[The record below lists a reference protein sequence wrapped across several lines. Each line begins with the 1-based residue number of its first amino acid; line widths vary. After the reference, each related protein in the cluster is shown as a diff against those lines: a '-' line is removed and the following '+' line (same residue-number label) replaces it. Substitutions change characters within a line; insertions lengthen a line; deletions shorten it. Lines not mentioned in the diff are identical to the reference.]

1 MQLLLPCFV
10 VCLSQAHCI
19 RKRKSCGSVFITICA
34 GCRTG
39 MGIKMF
45 KNIGGKIKGLA
56 KVICYVGIAI
66 SVIAGIFM
74 IGFGSSS
81 YNGDTMI
88 VMGCV
93 IMIVGSLVSWI
104 GSFFAYGFGELIEN
118 TTVIAELAAKAD
130 AEKNKAE

>member
-1 MQLLLPCFV
+1 
-10 VCLSQAHCI
+10 
-19 RKRKSCGSVFITICA
+19 
-34 GCRTG
+34 
-39 MGIKMF
+39 MF
-45 KNIGGKIKGLA
+45 KNIGGKIKKLA

-93 IMIVGSLVSWI
+93 VMIVGSLVSWI
-104 GSFFAYGFGELIEN
+104 DSFFAYGFGELIEN

-130 AEKNKAE
+130 AEKNKADAEKNKAE

>member
-1 MQLLLPCFV
+1 
-10 VCLSQAHCI
+10 
-19 RKRKSCGSVFITICA
+19 
-34 GCRTG
+34 
-39 MGIKMF
+39 MF

-93 IMIVGSLVSWI
+93 VMIMGSLVSWI
-104 GSFFAYGFGELIEN
+104 DSFFAYGFGELIEN

>member
-1 MQLLLPCFV
+1 
-10 VCLSQAHCI
+10 
-19 RKRKSCGSVFITICA
+19 
-34 GCRTG
+34 
-39 MGIKMF
+39 MF

-81 YNGDTMI
+81 YNGDTMV
-88 VMGCV
+88 VMGLAV
-93 IMIVGSLVSWI
+93 MIVGSLVSWI
-104 GSFFAYGFGELIEN
+104 DSFFAYGFGELIEN

>member
-1 MQLLLPCFV
+1 
-10 VCLSQAHCI
+10 
-19 RKRKSCGSVFITICA
+19 
-34 GCRTG
+34 
-39 MGIKMF
+39 MF

-66 SVIAGIFM
+66 SVVAGLGM
-74 IGFGSSS
+74 ICTGYNDAMVGMGFA
-81 YNGDTMI
+81 
-88 VMGCV
+88 V
-93 IMIVGSLVSWI
+93 MIVGSLVSWI

>member
-1 MQLLLPCFV
+1 
-10 VCLSQAHCI
+10 
-19 RKRKSCGSVFITICA
+19 
-34 GCRTG
+34 
-39 MGIKMF
+39 MF

-88 VMGCV
+88 VMGLAV
-93 IMIVGSLVSWI
+93 MIVGSLVSWI
-104 GSFFAYGFGELIEN
+104 DSFFAYGFGELIEN